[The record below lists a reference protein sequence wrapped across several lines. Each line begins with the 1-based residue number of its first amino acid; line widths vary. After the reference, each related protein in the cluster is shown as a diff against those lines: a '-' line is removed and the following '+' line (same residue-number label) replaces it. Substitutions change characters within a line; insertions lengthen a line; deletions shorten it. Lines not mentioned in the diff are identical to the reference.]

1 MIDTGG
7 SYLANAPNFGVV
19 LVKGMPFPA
28 DGISPKAPTVGSW
41 PIWDAVH
48 PKISH

>member
-7 SYLANAPNFGVV
+7 SYLANAPTFGAV

-28 DGISPKAPTVGSW
+28 DGVSPKAPTVGTLADLGRPAS
-41 PIWDAVH
+41 
-48 PKISH
+48 